1 MTLFAMILTAVILAG
16 CATGPRDTPSGK
28 VEQIAVRPAADARAC
43 VVQAMLAAGW
53 NVRTDTQYQ
62 AIFSK
67 RADPTLGIAAR
78 YGNVATVSFVP
89 APDAGT
95 KLISDVKMVMN
106 IDTGKEL
113 PTNREPF
120 SDVAAQVNTALANC
134 R

>member
-16 CATGPRDTPSGK
+16 CATGPRDTASGK
-28 VEQIAVRPAADARAC
+28 VEQIAARPAAAARAC

-62 AIFSK
+62 TIFSK

-78 YGNVATVSFVP
+78 YGDIATVSFVTTP
-89 APDAGT
+89 GGT

-106 IDTGKEL
+106 LDTGREL

-120 SDVAAQVNTALANC
+120 RDVTAQVDTALAGC